1 MKGDGVADELAG
13 ETIKDVFKNAEPVAD
28 LHACLTSSRGS
39 NFRLRLL
46 QALEV
51 PLESDTI
58 ERLRIDAGINEYHR
72 HLNMLLK
79 FDLVCV
85 QEIDGNKHYLRSELS
100 ERAVN
105 GLRALGRRIGREE
118 VDAIYAASLGPNSLR
133 LFLRIYGDRREPDWD
148 IRQIRYTAAEIG
160 RLSLF
165 LPRTIE
171 GISAIDK
178 LNEAD
183 VLVYQDDNEVHMQPA
198 KARALYLYFLELYSI
213 VAAVLQRTKGWE
225 VNATTYAAVDSDTS

>member
-51 PLESDTI
+51 PLESDAI

-85 QEIDGNKHYLRSELS
+85 QEIDGNKHYLHSELS

-105 GLRALGRRIGREE
+105 GLHALGRRIGREE
-118 VDAIYAASLGPNSLR
+118 VDAIYAASLGPNSCVFSCGSMVTGESRTGTSARSGIPLR
-133 LFLRIYGDRREPDWD
+133 
-148 IRQIRYTAAEIG
+148 
-160 RLSLF
+160 RLAGLACSF
-165 LPRTIE
+165 PVP
-171 GISAIDK
+171 S
-178 LNEAD
+178 
-183 VLVYQDDNEVHMQPA
+183 
-198 KARALYLYFLELYSI
+198 KASPPS
-213 VAAVLQRTKGWE
+213 T
-225 VNATTYAAVDSDTS
+225 N

>member
-1 MKGDGVADELAG
+1 M
-13 ETIKDVFKNAEPVAD
+13 
-28 LHACLTSSRGS
+28 
-39 NFRLRLL
+39 
-46 QALEV
+46 
-51 PLESDTI
+51 
-58 ERLRIDAGINEYHR
+58 
-72 HLNMLLK
+72 
-79 FDLVCV
+79 
-85 QEIDGNKHYLRSELS
+85 
-100 ERAVN
+100 
-105 GLRALGRRIGREE
+105 
-118 VDAIYAASLGPNSLR
+118 DAIYAASLGPNSLR

-183 VLVYQDDNEVHMQPA
+183 VLVYQDNNEVHMQPA

>member
-51 PLESDTI
+51 PRESDAI

-148 IRQIRYTAAEIG
+148 IRQIRYTAR
-160 RLSLF
+160 RLAGLACSF
-165 LPRTIE
+165 PVP
-171 GISAIDK
+171 S
-178 LNEAD
+178 
-183 VLVYQDDNEVHMQPA
+183 
-198 KARALYLYFLELYSI
+198 KASPPS
-213 VAAVLQRTKGWE
+213 T
-225 VNATTYAAVDSDTS
+225 N